1 MSDTHPTSDASAFH
15 DAASVSC
22 PRVGSDTNGLYCLV
36 NHDRVYIKDH
46 RYDHRLV
53 LDKHE
58 AMALRD
64 WLNEVLT

>member
-1 MSDTHPTSDASAFH
+1 MSEQLPKDTRVFR

-22 PRVGSDTNGLYCLV
+22 PRVGSDTNGLHCLV
-36 NHDRVYIKDH
+36 DHDRVYIKDH

-58 AMALRD
+58 AAALRD
-64 WLNEVLT
+64 WLNEVLS